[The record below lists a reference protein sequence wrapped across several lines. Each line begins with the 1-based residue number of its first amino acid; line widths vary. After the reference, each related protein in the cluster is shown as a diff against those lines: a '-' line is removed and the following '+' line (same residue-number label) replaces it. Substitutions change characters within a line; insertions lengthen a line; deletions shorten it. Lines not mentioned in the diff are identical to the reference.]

1 MSDHTTEP
9 ASPSGDGPVGRE
21 GLWAALREA
30 MVSAPEGGRA
40 LWLCGEAGIGKTTLL
55 DSAAA
60 FAAERG
66 MRVLRATGTQA
77 ESQIAFAG
85 LYQLIEPLMP
95 FARLLPS
102 VQREALRKVAG
113 ITDGDPPSPLVL
125 SSSVLGLLASVAEE
139 RPLLLLVDDLQWID
153 TSSVG
158 VLSFVL
164 RRARQSSLV
173 VVCAARTG
181 HAHSVADG
189 AHVLRLGPLTE
200 ADAFRVLRARCPE
213 LSPRTRR
220 RVVEDAA
227 GHPLALVELATLY
240 GAGGAPRPSS
250 VPLSERLD
258 RVFGDRVR
266 LLTPAAHQILLVT
279 ALAGSAA
286 RSRAVVL
293 AAARHCGAEI
303 TAQDWD
309 TVLSSGLVQEDG
321 ALGALT
327 FRHPLIRQALIDNT
341 APADVMLAHGAI
353 ARVLPVDD
361 HHRVIHLAESMAGPD
376 DAIAS
381 ALDEAAHRTMRRGGD
396 PEAATMLARA
406 AQLGTDPAERNRRRT
421 EAAAAAT
428 RGGLMDLA
436 AELIDSVDPDGLDP
450 LHEVL
455 HIHTLS
461 YVRQNLSGDFRT
473 PLALYPRA
481 LEALATLPD
490 EHWSEK
496 LREGLLFQVTFLAP
510 YAGAPELWQCA
521 AAELDRASEL
531 TRLCADLW
539 RDPARTALHGADRL
553 TRTIEQ
559 LPSGTEDEVA
569 WHLLWSTVAVE
580 SFGEFEGLWGRI
592 SERASFITSAFMD
605 MCRISDG
612 VVRGRWDQCL
622 TLAERGRASSET
634 HGILLN
640 SLSFQTLAVWVHG
653 GRCDEDALTT
663 VERSLGPWADG
674 RAPRFVRHQI
684 TGARAWSA
692 LGRGDFESAYA
703 LASSITPAGTFPQD
717 AVQFQRTFLTLVEA
731 AVHTGR
737 RDHALLHVQ
746 AGRAAGIGTI
756 SPYHAFVLAA
766 AQALVAD
773 DRQFGE
779 ACAEAYAV
787 SGSERWPFE
796 LARIRLAHGVR
807 LRRRRDHQGAV
818 EQLLAAQTLFAR
830 LGTEPWTRR
839 VTEELRAAGHT
850 TPTHLSGAPG
860 ANALT
865 AHQRRIAELAAKGW
879 TNKDI
884 GSALQMSPR
893 TVGGHLYRIYPKLG
907 VRSRAGLDDALRRS
921 R

>member
-1 MSDHTTEP
+1 MSDHTREP
-9 ASPSGDGPVGRE
+9 ASPSDDGPVGRE
-21 GLWAALREA
+21 DLWATLREA

-40 LWLCGEAGIGKTTLL
+40 LWLWGEAGIGKTTLL

-60 FAAERG
+60 YAAERG
-66 MRVLRATGTQA
+66 MRVLRATGTEA
-77 ESQIAFAG
+77 ESRIAFAG

-95 FARLLPS
+95 FVRLLPAL
-102 VQREALRKVAG
+102 QREALLKMAG
-113 ITDGDPPSPLVL
+113 STDGAPPSPLVL
-125 SSSVLGLLASVAEE
+125 SSSVLGLLASAAEE
-139 RPLLLLVDDLQWID
+139 RPLLLLVDDVHWID

-173 VVCAARTG
+173 VICAARTG
-181 HAHSVADG
+181 RAHSVADG

-200 ADAFRVLRARCPE
+200 GDAYRVLRAHCPE

-240 GAGGAPRPSS
+240 GADGAPQPSS
-250 VPLSERLD
+250 VALSERLD
-258 RVFGDRVR
+258 HVFGDRVR
-266 LLTPAAHQILLVT
+266 LLTPAAHRILLVV

-303 TAQDWD
+303 TARDWD
-309 TVLSSGLVQEDG
+309 TVLSSGLVREDG
-321 ALGALT
+321 ALGALM

-341 APADVMLAHGAI
+341 APADVRLAHGAI

-361 HHRVIHLAESMAGPD
+361 HHRVIHLAESVTGPD

-381 ALDEAAHRTMRRGGD
+381 ALDAAAHRTMRRGGD

-406 AQLGTDPAERNRRRT
+406 AELGTDPAERDRRRT

-436 AELIDSVDPDGLDP
+436 AELIDSVDRDGLDAF
-450 LHEVL
+450 HEVL
-455 HIHTLS
+455 YIHTLS

-481 LEALATLPD
+481 LEALGTLPD
-490 EHWSEK
+490 EPWSER
-496 LREGLLFQVTFLAP
+496 LREGLLFQVAFLAP
-510 YAGAPELWQCA
+510 YAGAPELWRCA

-553 TRTIEQ
+553 ARTIEQ
-559 LPSGTEDEVA
+559 LPSGAEDEAA

-580 SFGEFEGLWGRI
+580 SFGAFEELWARVA
-592 SERASFITSAFMD
+592 ERAPFITSAFMD

-622 TLAERGRASSET
+622 ALAERGRASSEA
-634 HGILLN
+634 HGVLLN
-640 SLSFQTLAVWVHG
+640 TLSFRTLAVWVHG
-653 GRCDEDALTT
+653 GRCDEDALAA
-663 VERSLGPWADG
+663 VEHSLGPWADG

-703 LASSITPAGTFPQD
+703 LAGSITPAGTFPQD

-737 RDHALLHVQ
+737 RDEAVLHVQ
-746 AGRAAGIGTI
+746 AGRAAGIDTI

-766 AQALVAD
+766 AEALVAEES
-773 DRQFGE
+773 RFAE
-779 ACAEAYAV
+779 ACAAAYAV
-787 SGSERWPFE
+787 PGSERWPFE
-796 LARIRLAHGVR
+796 LARVRLAHGAW
-807 LRRRRDHQGAV
+807 LRRRRDPQGAT
-818 EQLLAAQTLFAR
+818 EQLLAAQALFTR
-830 LGTEPWTRR
+830 LGTVPWTHR
-839 VTEELRAAGHT
+839 VAEELRAAGHAT
-850 TPTHLSGAPG
+850 ASRLPGAPG
-860 ANALT
+860 VDALT
-865 AHQRRIAELAAKGW
+865 AHQRRIAELAAQGW

-884 GSALQMSPR
+884 GSALHMSPR

-907 VRSRAGLDDALRRS
+907 VRSRAGLDDALRR
-921 R
+921 RH